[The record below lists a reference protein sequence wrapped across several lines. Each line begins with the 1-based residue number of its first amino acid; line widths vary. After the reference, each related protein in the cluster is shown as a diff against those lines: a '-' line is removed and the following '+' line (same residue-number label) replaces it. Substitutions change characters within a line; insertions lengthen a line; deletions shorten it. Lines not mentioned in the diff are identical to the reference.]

1 MPRATALAILTV
13 VLAAAEASGARGRRE
28 ELLRVVTPIA
38 KSTATAHPF
47 VNLRVGF
54 SADADLETFRARL
67 GGTDVTGLF
76 SPVTQNGETFLHA
89 EVEPP
94 LVRLGR
100 RNRLRLEVRSAR
112 SEGKGGRAGR
122 RVRDV
127 DRLRFRALSAPNQPP
142 TAVLVPVGSS
152 AGVDAIIPGVPFAF
166 RGEASDPE
174 FDRLVF
180 SWEFGDSEVSSEQTP
195 PPHDYPASANEF
207 TPRFTV
213 SDGQTQASDTRTIV
227 VCPGPMEGRTAGLL
241 RVEGTERLEFGSV
254 PPGLSAT
261 RALMVRNTS
270 SDPLSLLTGRVATDG
285 ATFAASPST
294 FALGPGESTPVTV
307 TFAPTG
313 EGHQWAEVVAVASA
327 TNSCVAHL
335 LAHGYAG
342 AAPDTGPTFAAEP
355 VFYTDAPPGI
365 PGVGTFGIAP
375 SGARFYVDNTVH
387 VCSTTFDYCLSDRDC
402 VSGGTCLVSAT
413 CVRGERAGEPCTKIT
428 DCPGGFCPAQ
438 TDFEVLD
445 MCSDGQGSLFL
456 MSDEGT
462 FTDVTPGDTELSGSL
477 LRISFE
483 PDGTRTGAQ
492 ILNRVTTQTV
502 QLACDR
508 LPAANG
514 RVYLAEFRETPGTA
528 ACFRDGRE
536 ALTGVRKTSGVKAV
550 VPGWERIDAAE
561 GFDQCNDDVDQAE
574 DLQVSADGGT
584 VYASLPSGGLYRILP
599 SPLFITPD
607 VSDYFQLHPDGSIIV
622 ARTSDQGP
630 TGLVRIYKIFP
641 EQALHGAVRL
651 NDLSPC
657 ATLRVPNNR
666 GQSTNATRSFTV
678 IDYPFAVGRA
688 ASGGNDGIIL
698 VSFVTT
704 GGTNRDA
711 PDREPLLASLLRV
724 QGTAAFHS
732 PDGASTC
739 SFLGFINTDLLDQLT
754 F

>member
-1 MPRATALAILTV
+1 MPRAAALLLV
-13 VLAAAEASGARGRRE
+13 SVMLAAPEADAARRKRE

-38 KSTATAHPF
+38 KSTAPAHPF

-54 SADADLETFRARL
+54 GAEADLDTFRARL
-67 GGTDVTGLF
+67 GGTDVTDHF
-76 SPVTQNGETFLHA
+76 TRVTQNGETFLHA

-100 RNRLRLEVRSAR
+100 RNRLRFEVRSVR
-112 SEGKGGRAGR
+112 TEGKGGKSGR

-127 DRLRFRALSAPNQPP
+127 DRLRFRAVEARNQPP
-142 TAVLVPVGSS
+142 TALLVPVGGS
-152 AGVDAIIPGVPFAF
+152 AGVDAIIPEVPFAF

-180 SWEFGDSEVSSEQTP
+180 QWEFGDGETSSEQSP
-195 PPHDYPASANEF
+195 PPHEYPASALEF
-207 TPRFTV
+207 TARFTV
-213 SDGQTQASDTRTIV
+213 SDGQAQASDARTLV
-227 VCPGPMEGRTAGLL
+227 VCPEPTLGRTPGLL
-241 RVEGTERLEFGSV
+241 RVEGTERLEFGAV
-254 PPGLSAT
+254 APGGSAT
-261 RALMVRNTS
+261 RTLTVRNTS
-270 SDPLSLLTGRVATDG
+270 ADPLSLLTARIATDG
-285 ATFAASPST
+285 AAFGVSPST

-307 TFAPTG
+307 TFAPTA
-313 EGHQWAEVVAVASA
+313 EGHQSAEVVTVASVM
-327 TNSCVAHL
+327 NSCVAHL
-335 LAHGYAG
+335 LAHGFGGTASG
-342 AAPDTGPTFAAEP
+342 TGPTYAADP

-365 PGVGTFGIAP
+365 PGIGTFGVAP
-375 SGARFYVDNTVH
+375 GGARFYVDNTVH
-387 VCSTTFDYCLSDRDC
+387 VCSSTFDYCLTDHDC
-402 VSGGTCLVSAT
+402 VSGGACLVAAT
-413 CVRGERAGEPCTKIT
+413 CVRGDRAGQPCTTIA

-445 MCSDGQGSLFL
+445 MCSDGQGNLFL

-508 LPAANG
+508 LPAASG

-528 ACFRDGRE
+528 SCFRDGRE

-550 VPGWERIDAAE
+550 VPGWERMDAAE

-574 DLQVSADGGT
+574 DLQVSEDGST
-584 VYASLPSGGLYRILP
+584 VFASLPSGGLYRLLP
-599 SPLFITPD
+599 STLFITPD

-630 TGLVRIYKIFP
+630 TGLIRIYKIFP

-651 NDLSPC
+651 NDLAPC
-657 ATLRVPNNR
+657 ATIRVPNNR
-666 GQSTNATRSFTV
+666 GQSSSQQTRSLTV

-688 ASGGNDGIIL
+688 ASGGNDGVIL
-698 VSFVTT
+698 VSFVSN
-704 GGTNRDA
+704 GGLSREA
-711 PDREPLLASLLRV
+711 GAEPLLAPILRV
-724 QGTAAFHS
+724 QGTVAFHS
-732 PDGASTC
+732 PAGSPAC
-739 SFLGFINTDLLDQLT
+739 SFLGFINVDLLDQLT